1 MVIKI
6 QNNVP
11 LPRSM
16 GDYPFKKMKK
26 GDSFAVEIVKK
37 QSVRTCI
44 QNFQK
49 KHPRMKFVTH
59 TDGDKIRVWRIK

>member
-1 MVIKI
+1 
-6 QNNVP
+6 
-11 LPRSM
+11 M

-26 GDSFAVEIVKK
+26 GDSFAVEIIKK